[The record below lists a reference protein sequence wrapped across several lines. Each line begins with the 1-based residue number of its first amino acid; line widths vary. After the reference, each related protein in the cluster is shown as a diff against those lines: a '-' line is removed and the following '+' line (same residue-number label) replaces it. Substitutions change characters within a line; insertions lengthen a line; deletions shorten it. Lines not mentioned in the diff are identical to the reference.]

1 MNNENLQTGFS
12 LHSDIARSLAA
23 YDQDAVLL
31 TSRENNRYF
40 SGFSGTESFLVL
52 TGGQAALF
60 VDFRYLEQATAECP
74 GCTII
79 DYTTDRMGALLEY
92 LQTMRVRRLGVE
104 EEQLSW
110 KMGGDLAAALGDV
123 QLCPAEYWIFLMR
136 SVKNAEEIARIEH
149 AIAIAEQAFVEIL
162 PTIRPGQAE
171 TEVAAR
177 LEHAMRLRGA
187 SGPSFATIVGSG
199 PRSAMP
205 HGVASERRIL
215 ANEPVVIDFGC
226 FWQGYCSDMTR
237 TVFVGEPS
245 GLFVKIYDLV
255 LAAQLA
261 GTAAVRAGET
271 GQAVDQV
278 ARDIIGQAGYGSAF
292 GHGLGH
298 GVGLAIHEMPRLS
311 RSYTAPLRTDE
322 IVSVEPGIYLP
333 GEFGVRI
340 EDLVLVEPEGCRNL
354 NKLGKE
360 LVILPAG

>member
-1 MNNENLQTGFS
+1 MNNQVMVGFGLQS
-12 LHSDIARSLAA
+12 EISRNLAA
-23 YDQDAVLL
+23 YDLDALLL

-52 TGGQAALF
+52 TARQATLF
-60 VDFRYLEQATAECP
+60 VDFRYLEQAAAECP
-74 GCTII
+74 SCVII
-79 DYTTDRMGALLEY
+79 DYTLDRMGALIHF
-92 LQTMRVRRLGVE
+92 LQENKVRRLGVE

-110 KMGGDLAAALGDV
+110 KLGEDLAAALAELK
-123 QLCPAEYWIFLMR
+123 LCPAEYWIYLMR
-136 SVKNAEEIARIEH
+136 SVKNAEETARIEH
-149 AIAIAEQAFVEIL
+149 AIMIAEQAFLEIL
-162 PTIRPGQAE
+162 PWIKPGQAE

-177 LEHAMRLRGA
+177 LEHAMRLLGA

-205 HGVASERRIL
+205 HGVASERRIM

-237 TVFVGEPS
+237 TVFVGEPTER
-245 GLFVKIYDLV
+245 FIKIYDIV
-255 LAAQLA
+255 LAGQLA
-261 GTAAVRAGET
+261 ASRAIRAGVT
-271 GQAVDQV
+271 GQAVDLV
-278 ARDIIGQAGYGSAF
+278 ARDLISQAGYGDAF

-311 RSYTAPLRTDE
+311 RAYSAQLRAGE

-340 EDLVLVEPEGCRNL
+340 EDLVLVEADGWRNL
-354 NKLGKE
+354 NKIGKE
-360 LVILPAG
+360 LIILPAG